1 MGGARNGAP
10 AGNLREPRRSTRAA
24 RVVGCPEAPQPKPGL
39 CSPLGMRCL
48 CGVTPSWMGPPGS
61 DTPAP
66 PQTARA
72 PGVLTT
78 RHVHRLPRTPVQ
90 GRRVARLTITNV
102 MLRTETRVLSSP
114 ARQPPPQEQSPGFRA
129 SRVSRCPRLI
139 PISEQK
145 HHGNLP
151 DKHSAIT
158 RALTVRS
165 TSKPF
170 FQMLCQQNKCLRHWR

>member
-1 MGGARNGAP
+1 MGGARNGAR
-10 AGNLREPRRSTRAA
+10 AGNLREPRRSTRAT
-24 RVVGCPEAPQPKPGL
+24 RVAGCPEAPQPKPGL
-39 CSPLGMRCL
+39 YSPLGMRCL
-48 CGVTPSWMGPPGS
+48 CGVTPSWMSPPGS

-72 PGVLTT
+72 PGVPPAPQDPG
-78 RHVHRLPRTPVQ
+78 PRVECGRSNDHKRDAENRAQ
-90 GRRVARLTITNV
+90 GPLQ
-102 MLRTETRVLSSP
+102 P

-145 HHGNLP
+145 HNGNLP

-165 TSKPF
+165 TLKPF
-170 FQMLCQQNKCLRHWR
+170 FQTLCQQNKCLRHWR